1 MDRDISQIIE
11 ALRSSECGTGAFDAI
26 IERYSERLYW
36 HIRRILV
43 QHEASEDALQET
55 FVKAFLAAKSF
66 RGDSEG
72 SLVAWLYKIAT
83 TEAIRSLRRR
93 KRYIFT
99 SIDSLSHQLVADFEG
114 EIAPDADQITV
125 RLQRAVLALPMKQ
138 KLVFNMRYFDEMS
151 FNDISQITGQSVA
164 TLKTNYHYAVKRV
177 KQSVEELEY
186 E

>member
-1 MDRDISQIIE
+1 MTDDKLVSLYIGGNNS
-11 ALRSSECGTGAFDAI
+11 AFDVLLN
-26 IERYSERLYW
+26 RHKDRLY
-36 HIRRILV
+36 HYIYFIVRTKEV
-43 QHEASEDALQET
+43 AEDIFQET

-164 TLKTNYHYAVKRV
+164 TLKTNYHYAAKRV

>member
-1 MDRDISQIIE
+1 M
-11 ALRSSECGTGAFDAI
+11 
-26 IERYSERLYW
+26 
-36 HIRRILV
+36 
-43 QHEASEDALQET
+43 
-55 FVKAFLAAKSF
+55 
-66 RGDSEG
+66 
-72 SLVAWLYKIAT
+72 
-83 TEAIRSLRRR
+83 
-93 KRYIFT
+93 
-99 SIDSLSHQLVADFEG
+99 ADFEG